1 MKKDKTK
8 FELGLEKAWKDY
20 LAEERKKK
28 YPNIMLIGVTGA
40 GKSELINSV
49 FGVKIAKTSDN
60 ARATE
65 GYSNYYDGH
74 LYGRKINFIDTEGY
88 ELGQSEKYLQN
99 ICDAVN
105 SHYDDSP
112 VHIIWYC
119 ISVANE
125 RIEAIDLRVL
135 RAIKDLDAIHGRVCV
150 VFTKCDRDDEESTRE
165 KAIKKVL
172 LENKLGNIP
181 TFEVSNNP
189 KWKFQL
195 ENLVAWSSE
204 QLEDEDFRQSF
215 IGSQM
220 VDLERKRK
228 EAQEIINAA
237 CLSVG
242 AIKLTET
249 VLSSDME
256 TILAEHQ
263 MRMVM
268 KIFSVYGIDCLEGI
282 TKKFEDST
290 ALASFGSGLVSRVVK
305 VAPITEKYK
314 DFLQV
319 TAAAALTKTVGE
331 VASAVSYSY
340 VEKHING
347 IPVKLEEFYSD
358 PDSGGTLAF
367 FIDVVL
373 TKSSEK
379 LHGDEKPK
387 NTTEKKS
394 TRKKRKKKF

>member
-1 MKKDKTK
+1 MEKKKTK

-40 GKSELINSV
+40 GKSELINTV
-49 FGVKIAKTSDN
+49 FEVKIAKTSDN

-65 GYSNYYDGH
+65 GYSNYYDGS
-74 LYGRKINFIDTEGY
+74 LYGRKVNFIDTEGY

-105 SHYDDSP
+105 SQYDGAT

-135 RAIKDLDAIHGRVCV
+135 KAIKDFDTIHGRVCV
-150 VFTKCDRDDEESTRE
+150 VFTKCDRDDEKSTRE

-195 ENLVAWSSE
+195 EDLIAWSSE

-220 VDLERKRK
+220 VSLENKKK
-228 EAQEIINAA
+228 EAERIINAA
-237 CLSVG
+237 CISVG
-242 AIKLTET
+242 TLKLTET
-249 VLSSDME
+249 VLSSDVE
-256 TILAEHQ
+256 TLLAEHQ
-263 MRMVM
+263 MKMVM

-282 TKKFEDST
+282 TKKFKDST
-290 ALASFGSGLVSRVVK
+290 ALASFGSGLVSY
-305 VAPITEKYK
+305 VARAVPITEKYK
-314 DFLQV
+314 DLLQV
-319 TAAAALTKTVGE
+319 TAATALTKTVGD
-331 VASAVSYSY
+331 VASALSYSY

-358 PDSGGTLAF
+358 PDSGGTLAL
-367 FIDVVL
+367 FIDALL
-373 TKSSEK
+373 TKSGEK

-387 NTTEKKS
+387 SITEKKS
-394 TRKKRKKKF
+394 TKKKRKKKF